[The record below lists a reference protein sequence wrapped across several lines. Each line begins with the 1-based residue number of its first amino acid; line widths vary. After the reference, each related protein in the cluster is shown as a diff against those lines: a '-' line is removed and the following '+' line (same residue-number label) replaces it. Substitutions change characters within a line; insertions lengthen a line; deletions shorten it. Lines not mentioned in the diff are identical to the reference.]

1 MNTVTEPR
9 DARLSM
15 AISLTDKYTNKQ
27 PIGKTSVSLKD
38 ESYKAVKNPSGYYLF
53 LDIPIKAYVIQVR
66 SDFYFDENPPVTLS
80 PIDPKSSMK
89 EKLKKI
95 VQEIELEPNPAY
107 PFPNGATLIRGIVT
121 DQAENPVPNASVR
134 IVEKGMA
141 TSTSEKGEYVFYFPP
156 LTDSGIIK
164 KDGKRYV
171 KPKKNSKTTSLT
183 VEAKT
188 DSSLPGYATLGG
200 VEEGTSV
207 TALAIKLNIS
217 S

>member
-1 MNTVTEPR
+1 MNTVTELR
-9 DARLSM
+9 DTRLSM
-15 AISLTDKYTNKQ
+15 AISLTDRYTNKQ
-27 PIGKTSVSLKD
+27 PVGKMSVSL
-38 ESYKAVKNPSGYYLF
+38 EGEPYKAVKNLSGYYLF

-66 SDFYFDENPPVTLS
+66 SDFYFDRNQPVTLS
-80 PIDPKSSMK
+80 SIDPQSSME

-121 DQAENPVPNASVR
+121 DQAENPVTKASVK
-134 IVEKGMA
+134 IVEKGMV
-141 TSTSEKGEYVFYFPP
+141 TLTSEKGEYVFYFPP
-156 LTDSGIIK
+156 LTDSDIIK

-188 DSSLPGYATLGG
+188 DNSLPESATLDG
-200 VEEGTSV
+200 VEEGISV